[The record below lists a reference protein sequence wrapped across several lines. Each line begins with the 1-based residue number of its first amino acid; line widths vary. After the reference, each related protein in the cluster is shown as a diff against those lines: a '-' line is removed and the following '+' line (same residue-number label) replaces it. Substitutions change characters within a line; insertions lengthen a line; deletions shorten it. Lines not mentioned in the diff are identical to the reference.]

1 MELQRKLHRT
11 DRILM
16 VIIAVGFLLNTY
28 AFYVEL
34 KHEYDPSY
42 QALCDVNSVI
52 SCTKVITTKWGKG
65 FGILPESVAFRNPIF
80 GFVFYTLMLLMI
92 MAIKPN
98 IIVCKSIIFLAILS
112 NLATI
117 YLSILMIYIIQY
129 FCLICIIS
137 YIVNFLLL
145 IYSIVRY
152 QLLKQLK
159 SKSKLR

>member
-1 MELQRKLHRT
+1 
-11 DRILM
+11 M

-28 AFYVEL
+28 ALYVEL

-98 IIVCKSIIFLAILS
+98 IIVCKSIKYKSFSEIDTNKIVFVSVLVS
-112 NLATI
+112 FDKKNNLINVPLYA
-117 YLSILMIYIIQY
+117 
-129 FCLICIIS
+129 F
-137 YIVNFLLL
+137 
-145 IYSIVRY
+145 
-152 QLLKQLK
+152 
-159 SKSKLR
+159 